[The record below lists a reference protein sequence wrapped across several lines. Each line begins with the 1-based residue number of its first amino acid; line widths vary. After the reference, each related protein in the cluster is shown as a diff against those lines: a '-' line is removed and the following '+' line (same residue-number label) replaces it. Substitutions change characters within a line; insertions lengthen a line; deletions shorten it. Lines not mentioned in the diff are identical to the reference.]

1 MYENGIGLTED
12 GLAHLRG
19 KYKLLKQRYKSVAK
33 DLQKNIRDG
42 NHRDPVV
49 QIKGL
54 EQEFLLGDIQKLER
68 LLLGAKIIKKIRNPK
83 YIRNGMRVT
92 YEESGVERTI
102 TLVDP
107 LEADPLDGLISFKS
121 PIGQALVGQKRG
133 DVVSAVTPAGIK
145 QLNIKQFY

>member
-19 KYKLLKQRYKSVAK
+19 KYKLLKQRYKSVAR

-42 NHRDPVV
+42 NRRDPVV

-107 LEADPLDGLISFKS
+107 LEADPLEDLISFKS
-121 PIGQALVGQKRG
+121 PIGQALLGQKLG